1 MAVKG
6 LEAQGNTSTGQ
17 EKKITLRKKSKK
29 PIMISL
35 VVAALAAA
43 TAFGTYK
50 LFFEEEERVAITGKT
65 SFGALNEAIEGS
77 GTTTPADSVSYTVSG
92 KVLEWHVEAGQ
103 QVQVGDL
110 LYVLDASE
118 KKDEILE
125 AEVELS
131 ALYEQ
136 RSELRENVSNQGVTA
151 EFDGR
156 IQDIKT
162 DVGKRVQSG
171 AQLATLVDDS
181 IMKGTLYFSYIYE
194 QDITKGMA
202 VTVSVPDQMMTLDGT
217 VSDVQYVDYIT
228 PEGMRCFAVTVEMK
242 NPGSLTK
249 GTKAT
254 CWLEKD
260 GSYIYAVDA
269 VQLEFKNEAS
279 VTSGASG
286 EISGVNAVNYQRVKA
301 GQLLFAVDTTDYETQ
316 LERVQKQIESYEE
329 KIADLQKSIATEY
342 SRYAD
347 IDGKVVRANY
357 NTNRMTGLDSGAVT
371 IYNQES
377 MQITVNIDELDA
389 DYLEEGME
397 VDVYRTTSSGRIDY
411 PATLTYLSLEATSG
425 NSGVSTFEATITIDS
440 KGELSSGVT
449 AYYSIDTTGGGGT
462 KEAVLAPLNAVC
474 TYDSGYYMIVQN
486 EKRPDNAIEPSEV
499 GGTVTDFPKGYYAVP
514 VEAGEYDGNLI
525 QILSGVEKD
534 TVVFLRY
541 MNVRPSGGNKTSD
554 VGREEDGQGGNWGGN
569 SGNRQWGQG
578 SGNSGNRQWSQTG
591 GNSGNRQWGQNSG
604 NSGNRTQNGNSGNRA
619 G

>member
-1 MAVKG
+1 MG
-6 LEAQGNTSTGQ
+6 
-17 EKKITLRKKSKK
+17 KKSKK
-29 PIMISL
+29 GIVIG
-35 VVAALAAA
+35 VVAIALAAA
-43 TAFGTYK
+43 AAFGAYK
-50 LFFEEEERVAITGKT
+50 LFFQEEERVPITGKT

-77 GTTTPADSVSYTVSG
+77 GTTRPADSVSYTVSG

-103 QVQVGDL
+103 TVQVGDL

-118 KKDEILE
+118 KRDEILE

-131 ALYEQ
+131 ALYEE
-136 RSELRENVSNQGVTA
+136 RSELRDNVTNQGVSA

-156 IQDIKT
+156 IQDVKT
-162 DVGKRVQSG
+162 EVGKRVQSG
-171 AQLATLVDDS
+171 AQLATLVDDRV
-181 IMKGTLYFSYIYE
+181 MKTTLYFSYVYE
-194 QDITKGMA
+194 QDIAKDMA
-202 VTVSVPDQMMTLDGT
+202 VTVSIPDQMMTLDGKVT
-217 VSDVQYVDYIT
+217 DVQYVDYIT
-228 PEGMRCFAVTVEMK
+228 TEGMRCFAVTVEMD

-254 CWLEKD
+254 CWIEKD

-269 VQLEFKNEAS
+269 GELEFRNEEAI
-279 VTSGASG
+279 VSGASG
-286 EISGVNAVNYQRVKA
+286 EISGVNVVNYQRVTA
-301 GQLLFAVDTTDYETQ
+301 GQTLFTVDASDYETQ
-316 LERVQKQIESYEE
+316 LERVQKQIDSYEE
-329 KIADLQKSIATEY
+329 KIADLQESINTEY

-357 NTNRMTGLDSGAVT
+357 STNRMTGQDSGTVT

-397 VDVYRTTSSGRIDY
+397 VYVYRTTSSGRIDY
-411 PATLTYLSLEATSG
+411 PATLSYLSLEATSG
-425 NSGVSTFEATITIDS
+425 SSGVSTFEATITIDS
-440 KGELSSGVT
+440 KGDLSSGVT

-462 KEAVLAPLNAVC
+462 KETVLAPLNAVC
-474 TYDSGYYMIVQN
+474 TYDSGYYMIVQS
-486 EKRPDNAIEPSEV
+486 EKKPDNAIEPSEV

-541 MNVRPSGGNKTSD
+541 MNVRPAGGNKTSN
-554 VGREEDGQGGNWGGN
+554 VGGENAGPGGNWGGQGGSGNSQWGQMGGN
-569 SGNRQWGQG
+569 SGNRQWGQ
-578 SGNSGNRQWSQTG
+578 QG
-591 GNSGNRQWGQNSG
+591 GNSGNRQWGQQGG
-604 NSGNRTQNGNSGNRA
+604 NSGNRTQGGNSGNRA

>member
-1 MAVKG
+1 METNVK
-6 LEAQGNTSTGQ
+6 ETRAPM
-17 EKKITLRKKSKK
+17 KKKSKK
-29 PIMISL
+29 PLIVALL
-35 VVAALAAA
+35 VIALLAAA
-43 TAFGTYK
+43 AFGAYK

-65 SFGALNEAIEGS
+65 TYGALNEAIEGS
-77 GTTTPADSVSYTVSG
+77 GTTKPADSVSYTVSG

-103 QVQVGDL
+103 EVHVGDL

-118 KKDEILE
+118 KRDEILT

-131 ALYEQ
+131 DLYQQ
-136 RSELRENVSNQGVTA
+136 RSDLLENVNNQGVTA

-156 IQDIKT
+156 IQDVKT
-162 DVGKRVQSG
+162 EVGRKVQSG

-181 IMKGTLYFSYIYE
+181 VMKATLYFSYVYE
-194 QDITKGMA
+194 QDVAKGMT

-228 PEGMRCFAVTVEMK
+228 PEGMRCFAVTVEMN

-249 GTKAT
+249 GTEAT

-269 VQLEFKNEAS
+269 AELEFKNEAS

-286 EISGVNAVNYQRVKA
+286 EISGVNVVNYQRVKA

-316 LERVQKQIESYEE
+316 LERVQKQIDSYEE
-329 KIADLQKSIATEY
+329 KIADLQESINTEY

-357 NTNRMTGLDSGAVT
+357 STNRMTGQDSGTVT
-371 IYNQES
+371 IYNQDS

-389 DYLEEGME
+389 DYLTEGMD
-397 VDVYRTTSSGRIDY
+397 VYVYRTTSSGQIDY
-411 PATLTYLSLEATSG
+411 PATLSYLSLEATSG
-425 NSGVSTFEATITIDS
+425 SSGVSTFEATITIDS

-462 KEAVLAPLNAVC
+462 KETVLAPLNAVC
-474 TYDSGYYMIVQN
+474 TYDDGYYMIVQSE
-486 EKRPDNAIEPSEV
+486 EKPENAIEPAEV

-514 VEAGEYDGNLI
+514 VEAGEYNGNLI

-534 TVVFLRY
+534 AVVFLRY
-541 MNVRPSGGNKTSD
+541 MNVRPSGGNTTSNLE
-554 VGREEDGQGGNWGGN
+554 GQDGQSGMSGYPSMGNFPSMGGNFPSMGGQSGNRNQGGNFQGMGNRNQNSSGNRNQNSGGNWG
-569 SGNRQWGQG
+569 NRG
-578 SGNSGNRQWSQTG
+578 
-591 GNSGNRQWGQNSG
+591 
-604 NSGNRTQNGNSGNRA
+604 
-619 G
+619 